1 MGFER
6 VSLFL
11 STWLAVRYWCH
22 T

>member
-1 MGFER
+1 MSFER

-11 STWLAVRYWCH
+11 SMWLAVRYWCH